1 MMGDENM
8 IRAVA
13 AGSDKALRELFDRH
27 APWISARLRRSL
39 SASAAEDV
47 LQETFIAVWR
57 GAGGYKSEGEVG
69 AWIWGIARNQTAMW
83 ARKHGRPEIEL
94 EPAESE
100 DPA

>member
-27 APWISARLRRSL
+27 APWIHRSL
-39 SASAAEDV
+39 PSSAVGDV

-57 GAGGYKSEGEVG
+57 GAGGYKSDGEAG
-69 AWIWGIARNQTAMW
+69 A
-83 ARKHGRPEIEL
+83 
-94 EPAESE
+94 
-100 DPA
+100 

>member
-27 APWISARLRRSL
+27 APWISAWLHRSL
-39 SASAAEDV
+39 PSSAVGDV

-57 GAGGYKSEGEVG
+57 GAGGYKSDGEVG
-69 AWIWGIARNQTAMW
+69 A
-83 ARKHGRPEIEL
+83 
-94 EPAESE
+94 
-100 DPA
+100 